1 MFLGLTNTN
10 ICGTHSSGLLELM
23 DTEQDDGSI
32 VEELPDEDL
41 NAPASRT
48 LPKNTSWN
56 PREYAEQHEEF
67 LESASK
73 AKQKQKRAMK
83 PMMHAKSNFTM
94 SVTLVHQH
102 QGLSYI
108 PVRGKMDTG
117 CDVNLISTEIIQRG
131 KIKDDQIET
140 LDEEVELNGLEGT
153 KYTLKKKI
161 QLTWYLNRG
170 MKSRVADFYI
180 VEDDSFDVILGA
192 LFWGGSEGKSAL
204 FLQRPWKPR
213 GMFLTSKSI

>member
-1 MFLGLTNTN
+1 
-10 ICGTHSSGLLELM
+10 M
-23 DTEQDDGSI
+23 DTELDNESI
-32 VEELPDEDL
+32 VEEPPGEES
-41 NAPASRT
+41 NASPSQT
-48 LPKNTSWN
+48 KSNHTTWD
-56 PREYAEQHEEF
+56 PRAYAEQYEAS
-67 LESASK
+67 LKSASK
-73 AKQKQKRAMK
+73 AKQNQKRAMK

-102 QGLSYI
+102 RGLGYV

-131 KIKDDQIET
+131 KIKDDQVEG
-140 LDEEVELNGLEGT
+140 LDEEIELNGLEGT

-180 VEDDSFDVILGA
+180 VEDGSFDVILGA
-192 LFWGGSEGKSAL
+192 LFWRIRKQIRLVPAKAVETSRYAL
-204 FLQRPWKPR
+204 PTYFLE
-213 GMFLTSKSI
+213 